1 RAGAG
6 EGKEGPM
13 SQHLEWLR
21 GCGTA
26 LVTPFNAAGDVHEAR
41 LRALVERQIAA
52 GVRLLVPCG
61 TTGEAATLTAP
72 EQERLIGL
80 TVETARGRAKVL
92 AGAGSNATAGTIDR
106 ARAARAAGADAL
118 LVVAPYYNK
127 PTQAGLAAHFRA
139 VAQAMRDV
147 PVVLYNVPGRTAS
160 NVAAPTTLAL
170 AREVENIVGV
180 KEASGDL
187 AQIMAI
193 LRDRPAGFRVLSG
206 DDAVT
211 LPLIALGA
219 DGIVSVVSNEA
230 PDLMATLT
238 ESALRGEWE
247 TARELHYRLLPLME
261 ANFLES
267 NPGPVKAALAAMGL
281 LEEHFRLPLVPVQE
295 QTRARV
301 RAVLGALGLLPGAAH
316 VAA

>member
-1 RAGAG
+1 MTQYI
-6 EGKEGPM
+6 P
-13 SQHLEWLR
+13 WLR

-26 LVTPFNAAGDVHEAR
+26 LVTPFTTIGAVDEKR
-41 LRALVERQIAA
+41 FRALVERQIAA

-61 TTGEAATLTAP
+61 TTGEAATMTAA
-72 EQERLIGL
+72 EHERLIAL

-92 AGAGSNATAGTIDR
+92 AGAGSNATAATIDR

-118 LVVAPYYNK
+118 LLVAPYYNK
-127 PTQAGLAAHFRA
+127 PSQAGLAAHFRSVAHA
-139 VAQAMRDV
+139 VGDR

-160 NVAAPTTLAL
+160 NIAATTTLAL

-219 DGIVSVVSNEA
+219 DGIVSVVSNET
-230 PDLMATLT
+230 PDLMANLT

-301 RAVLGALGLLPGAAH
+301 RAVLGPLGLLPGAAH

>member
-1 RAGAG
+1 MTQYVG
-6 EGKEGPM
+6 
-13 SQHLEWLR
+13 WLR

-26 LVTPFNAAGDVHEAR
+26 LVTPFTAAGAVDEKR
-41 LRALVERQIAA
+41 FRALVERQIAA

-61 TTGEAATLTAP
+61 TTGEAATLTASEH
-72 EQERLIGL
+72 EQVIAL

-92 AGAGSNATAGTIDR
+92 AGAGSNATAATVDR

-118 LVVAPYYNK
+118 LLVAPYYNK
-127 PTQAGLAAHFRA
+127 PTQPGLVAHFRA
-139 VAQAMRDV
+139 VAQAVGDT
-147 PVVLYNVPGRTAS
+147 PIVLYNVPGRTAS
-160 NVAAPTTLAL
+160 NLAAPTTLAL

-230 PDLMATLT
+230 PDLMANLA

-247 TARELHYRLLPLME
+247 AARELHYRLLPLME